1 MVVTDFLPLLLDKQK
16 IKVTT
21 QRGLKYVDIYVDAC
35 QQFTS
40 RISWLGTGIN
50 SLSYQTSD
58 NSTFI

>member
-40 RISWLGTGIN
+40 RISWLGIGIN